1 MNLNERSPVTQLQV
15 TAFVFC
21 SNYAFHLIAEGITV
35 WPFSSEVFLYDL
47 LFCRY
52 KALKS
57 STIFSMSLRT
67 RVSDALHNLMLNDN
81 FHCQAPWKNAKY
93 DVFGSVKCQLA
104 NLIANRDWLIVTVVQ
119 AMACIFRQF

>member
-1 MNLNERSPVTQLQV
+1 MNLNERSPVTELQV
-15 TAFVFC
+15 TACVFC
-21 SNYAFHLIAEGITV
+21 SNYAFHLIAEGLTM
-35 WPFSSEVFLYDL
+35 WPFSLEVFLYDL

-67 RVSDALHNLMLNDN
+67 RVSDAFHNLVPNDD
-81 FHCQAPWKNAKY
+81 FHCQTPLKNAKY

-104 NLIANRDWLIVTVVQ
+104 NLIANRD
-119 AMACIFRQF
+119 